1 MENSKDT
8 AKPTFQTVVWK
19 ENGRYI
25 ARCLNVNLV
34 SYGNNKRE
42 ALESLESVLRKYFQH
57 KNWEEVPEVE
67 QAEIFAFDIEWS
79 PNPDE
84 VSVS

>member
-1 MENSKDT
+1 MNKIR
-8 AKPTFQTVVWK
+8 PTFQTVVWK

-25 ARCLNVNLV
+25 ARCLNVNLC

-42 ALESLESVLRKYFQH
+42 ALESLESVLCKYFQH
-57 KNWEEVPEVE
+57 ENWEDVPEIE

-79 PNPDE
+79 PNPSE
-84 VSVS
+84 FELSHS